1 MKERIFLPFPPTS
14 LARDVQHPVRVAS
27 CVPPSVITTNER
39 FRNINRISIDYAFR
53 PRLRCRLTL
62 SRLTLLRKP

>member
-1 MKERIFLPFPPTS
+1 MSPGFAKATGYGEFNGTSIGRLAYPT
-14 LARDVQHPVRVAS
+14 AS
-27 CVPPSVITTNER
+27 SHSTRYR

-53 PRLRCRLTL
+53 PRLRYRLTL